1 MLKKAT
7 DNGYPI
13 LIAWNPR
20 NRPWSH
26 ASVVFD
32 VTGEP
37 GSYLIHVMDPNL
49 ADPSKSVMVLS
60 EEDFYSKWYEKVSEE
75 ILVRRPGCIV
85 EREVS
90 KEGRQMI
97 ASLDQKVLA
106 AAKAKSLRK
115 GLIAAGFPQFEK
127 RNPKLDHQ
135 GKPTQSR
142 SVEGFNVSLGY
153 SGFPVQISWASGDS
167 RSETRFW
174 SKVEDLLAGNGLFVE
189 HKKSIGWFVAPDP
202 ARKTASSDK
211 SASEIFVNDLGMA
224 FDDEGHKVN
233 VGTSFPEGTYTP
245 SSWGW
250 KKLTEAMSKNQ
261 TTSLNLN
268 RWEEESI
275 FYSRWARL
283 ALTMGEDWEYKF
295 LISISQWVDKRKP
308 LSEKQLAVIDRM
320 KKKYKNQLNDIE
332 GAIQE
337 IWAQNRKVASR
348 YASRFKFTVTGIPN
362 PVEKYPASIQ
372 EATNWAMAVS
382 KRMPRARMLLETPVT
397 KLMWDTMNWRPL
409 GL

>member
-1 MLKKAT
+1 MNRRIASAKVPEIRQETQYTCCAASISACLQAHGKTQSEEDVNKVLNASPFRGASWEGILATLQYFGMRGSLVVPCTVAMLKKAT

-97 ASLDQKVLA
+97 ASL
-106 AAKAKSLRK
+106 
-115 GLIAAGFPQFEK
+115 
-127 RNPKLDHQ
+127 
-135 GKPTQSR
+135 
-142 SVEGFNVSLGY
+142 
-153 SGFPVQISWASGDS
+153 
-167 RSETRFW
+167 
-174 SKVEDLLAGNGLFVE
+174 
-189 HKKSIGWFVAPDP
+189 KKNS
-202 ARKTASSDK
+202 
-211 SASEIFVNDLGMA
+211 SEIFVNDLGMA

-250 KKLTEAMSKNQ
+250 KRLTEAMSKNQ

-268 RWEEESI
+268 RWEEESV
-275 FYSRWARL
+275 FYERWARL

-337 IWAQNRKVASR
+337 IWDQNRKVASR

-397 KLMWDTMNWRPL
+397 KLLWDTMNWKPL